1 LETISYALAV
11 NELTA
16 ELLVDRLDPRDIT
29 VSADGRLVAFVAA
42 PVGQPEEH
50 PRNAVW
56 LAQSDVPDSA
66 RRFTSG
72 TADDRGPQFAPDGTS
87 LYFLSDREERKVAQL
102 YRVSL
107 EGGEAR
113 PLTEGKPGIAA
124 YAPLAD
130 GRRVVLVCADAPS
143 EEDERREQERDDPTV
158 FGDWKPQRMR
168 LLDLEAGETRTL
180 TYPAEKHVSTVAP
193 APEGSL
199 AAVVLWETPEIDNRS
214 RSGELVVIDVD
225 VDEIVARWRLA
236 AGDATVV
243 WRGSGDL
250 RILGSVEAGGQAGL
264 GLFVAGLDDEELQL
278 VTGSLDADPMS
289 LALGSVVAV
298 ARGLDTELA
307 RLGDDEG
314 LVPLSSHPGTL
325 FALAA
330 SSCGDV
336 VACVAYHRVPDVW
349 AGPPDGELVRVSNLA
364 PELAGVEWARRERLT
379 WRACDG
385 LELDG
390 LLLLPR
396 GRTRAGGPFPLV
408 MVLHGGPY
416 WRFADDLQV
425 SWASPGEWLAAEG
438 YAVFCPNPRGG
449 LGHGAGFARSVRAR
463 VGIADWPDVESGLDH
478 LVQEGVADPERLAL
492 GGWSQGGYMTA
503 WGVTQTSRFCAA
515 VIGAGPSDWGM
526 MVAESDM
533 PTFEASLGGSAGWEG
548 PGPHRHDELSPISYA
563 HRVTTP
569 TLILHGEDDE
579 RVPIGQARFFA
590 RALRAHGVEFEL
602 VSYPREPHTIGE
614 RNHLLDLLARWR
626 EWLSPRLARPSWGP
640 RSPGRSG

>member
-1 LETISYALAV
+1 MIKASGSVRKRRTRPRCAREPDPAAPGAQVLILETISYALAV

-180 TYPAEKHVSTVAP
+180 TCPAEKHVSTVAP

-243 WRGSGDL
+243 WRGSRDL
-250 RILGSVEAGGQAGL
+250 RILDSVEAGGQAGL

-278 VTGSLDADPMS
+278 VTGSLDGDPMS

-408 MVLHGGPY
+408 MDLHGGPY
-416 WRFADDLQV
+416 WRFGDDLQV
-425 SWASPGEWLAAEG
+425 SWASPGEW
-438 YAVFCPNPRGG
+438 
-449 LGHGAGFARSVRAR
+449 
-463 VGIADWPDVESGLDH
+463 
-478 LVQEGVADPERLAL
+478 
-492 GGWSQGGYMTA
+492 
-503 WGVTQTSRFCAA
+503 
-515 VIGAGPSDWGM
+515 
-526 MVAESDM
+526 
-533 PTFEASLGGSAGWEG
+533 
-548 PGPHRHDELSPISYA
+548 
-563 HRVTTP
+563 
-569 TLILHGEDDE
+569 
-579 RVPIGQARFFA
+579 
-590 RALRAHGVEFEL
+590 
-602 VSYPREPHTIGE
+602 
-614 RNHLLDLLARWR
+614 
-626 EWLSPRLARPSWGP
+626 
-640 RSPGRSG
+640 

>member
-56 LAQSDVPDSA
+56 LAQSDVPHSA

-180 TYPAEKHVSTVAP
+180 TCPAEKHVSTVAP

-364 PELAGVEWARRERLT
+364 PELAGVEW
-379 WRACDG
+379 RAG
-385 LELDG
+385 NAS
-390 LLLLPR
+390 R
-396 GRTRAGGPFPLV
+396 GALATASSSMGCCSFRAGGR
-408 MVLHGGPY
+408 GPAARSRSS
-416 WRFADDLQV
+416 WFSTAGRIGASRTTSKSRGLPRASGSRRRAMQSSVPTRVAASGTAPDSRGQ
-425 SWASPGEWLAAEG
+425 SAPEWASPTG
-438 YAVFCPNPRGG
+438 PTSNPGSTTSFKKAWPIRSGS
-449 LGHGAGFARSVRAR
+449 LWGAG
-463 VGIADWPDVESGLDH
+463 
-478 LVQEGVADPERLAL
+478 
-492 GGWSQGGYMTA
+492 
-503 WGVTQTSRFCAA
+503 
-515 VIGAGPSDWGM
+515 
-526 MVAESDM
+526 
-533 PTFEASLGGSAGWEG
+533 
-548 PGPHRHDELSPISYA
+548 
-563 HRVTTP
+563 
-569 TLILHGEDDE
+569 
-579 RVPIGQARFFA
+579 A
-590 RALRAHGVEFEL
+590 RAA
-602 VSYPREPHTIGE
+602 T
-614 RNHLLDLLARWR
+614 
-626 EWLSPRLARPSWGP
+626 
-640 RSPGRSG
+640 